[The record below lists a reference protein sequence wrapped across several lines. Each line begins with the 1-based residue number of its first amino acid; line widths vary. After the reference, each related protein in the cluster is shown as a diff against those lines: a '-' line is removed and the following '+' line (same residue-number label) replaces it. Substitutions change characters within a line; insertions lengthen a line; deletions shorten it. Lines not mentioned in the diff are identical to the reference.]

1 MLLSYERAKPVSRSV
16 CCERITDCGAGVAVG
31 VRTGC
36 VQGVYMA
43 TADAG
48 RRGVMESRGSVM
60 APSFQLVA

>member
-16 CCERITDCGAGVAVG
+16 CCERITDCGVRVAVG

-43 TADAG
+43 AADAG
-48 RRGVMESRGSVM
+48 RRG
-60 APSFQLVA
+60 